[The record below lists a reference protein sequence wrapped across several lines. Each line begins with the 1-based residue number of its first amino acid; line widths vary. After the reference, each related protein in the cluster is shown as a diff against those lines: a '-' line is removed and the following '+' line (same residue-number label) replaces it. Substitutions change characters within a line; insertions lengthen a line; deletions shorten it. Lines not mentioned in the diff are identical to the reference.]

1 MTPQWKISFFKGIPL
16 TTGQCALA
24 FATGIFE
31 LDHGE
36 EGKYLKTKNKLYL
49 LLLLLYLKTNNK

>member
-1 MTPQWKISFFKGIPL
+1 MALQLKISFLKGIPL

-36 EGKYLKTKNKLYL
+36 EGKYLKQKINYTY
-49 LLLLLYLKTNNK
+49 YTYYYT